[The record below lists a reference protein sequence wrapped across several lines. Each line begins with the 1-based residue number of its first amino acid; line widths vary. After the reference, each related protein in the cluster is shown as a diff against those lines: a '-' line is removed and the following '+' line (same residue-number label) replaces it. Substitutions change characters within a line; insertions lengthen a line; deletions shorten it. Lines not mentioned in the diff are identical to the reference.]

1 MAQNRKSGNSI
12 GVAAPCSTL
21 SSTSSA
27 SSRKTTSFGFSPLIR
42 YWNALNSA
50 MGSLSSSY
58 LLVQPNRTTEQ
69 EDAAGIPVPSMITP
83 QDDHWVTREDE
94 NDSIESTATYST
106 CFLVQLTV
114 TTSIGGL
121 LFGYD
126 LGIIAPALPV
136 MTQHFGLTDEDSH
149 IQGLIVSILY
159 FGCILGALTSG
170 ICCDVYGRKRT
181 ILLADVAFGLGSVI
195 MWLAPTIPYV
205 LCGRIA
211 LGYGIATSGIA
222 NVTYLHELAPTS
234 HRGAMVSVNEA
245 CIAAGF
251 LLAFCSGILCTAL
264 DPSSNSWRIMFAISG
279 VIALIQVG
287 GMIRL
292 PESPVWLRL
301 KQQQRQLETGG
312 EGISTDLAQSNPPVA
327 TVDNTA
333 EDDGHFASSSPE
345 EQPQRRRR
353 VVAVQN
359 YEQQPSSS
367 LPPTHAPPMPLNAMS
382 LAGTANVHQ
391 DEQYCQYESISLAP
405 QLTQAASFQQGEARF
420 MFANSYRNSSWRH
433 LVQACSSLASAA
445 HSVIASLSSF
455 QNRHRP
461 AMVVAVFLAAMQQFC
476 GQSVVLSYAL
486 TILQQRS
493 PSPGDGSHSS
503 SGNSDQG
510 WDATLSIGL
519 VKFVVTVLV
528 IWKIEATGRR
538 FLLLSGML
546 TIVFGLVLLSVSFVG
561 YDADVATA
569 NTSLPGVLFVV
580 SGYSMSFGPLSWLLT
595 SEIFPADIR
604 GRALGMSTIV
614 TYSCAAAV
622 TYTFL
627 SFKEWLGASAVFA
640 LYSLFTSIG
649 IIFAYFAIPETG
661 HKTQVAIA
669 RDMLLMPFWKRMQQL
684 PALRDDEYS
693 PPVDAQHTLSSPGSG
708 VQLT

>member
-1 MAQNRKSGNSI
+1 VRENSIVSVEARFIGDHQLWMAQSMAQNRKSMNNA
-12 GVAAPCSTL
+12 GVGAPCSTL

-27 SSRKTTSFGFSPLIR
+27 SSRKTTSFGFSPLFR
-42 YWNALNSA
+42 YWNPLNSA

-69 EDAAGIPVPSMITP
+69 QDPAGIPAPSMITP
-83 QDDHWVTREDE
+83 HDGQWVTREDE
-94 NDSIESTATYST
+94 EDAIESTATYST

-159 FGCILGALTSG
+159 FGCILGALTSS

-181 ILLADVAFGLGSVI
+181 ILLADVAFGLGAVI

-279 VIALIQVG
+279 VIALIQVV

-301 KQQQRQLETGG
+301 KQQHRQLETGG
-312 EGISTDLAQSNPPVA
+312 EGISTDLAQSNPPVT
-327 TVDNTA
+327 TVDNI
-333 EDDGHFASSSPE
+333 EDDDGRFAASSAEGPP
-345 EQPQRRRR
+345 QPQRRRP
-353 VVAVQN
+353 VVAGQK
-359 YEQQPSSS
+359 YEQQPPLDSPSLPSS
-367 LPPTHAPPMPLNAMS
+367 LPLTEAPPVPLNATS
-382 LAGTANVHQ
+382 LAATANVRQ
-391 DEQYCQYESISLAP
+391 DEQYCQYDSISLAAQLP
-405 QLTQAASFQQGEARF
+405 QTASDHQGEARF
-420 MFANSYRNSSWRH
+420 MFDNSYRNSSLRH
-433 LVQACSSLASAA
+433 LVQPCSSLASAA
-445 HSVIASLSSF
+445 HSVISSLASF

-476 GQSVVLSYAL
+476 GQSVVLSYAP
-486 TILQQRS
+486 TILRQRS

-510 WDATLSIGL
+510 WDAALSIGL
-519 VKFVVTVLV
+519 VTFVVTVLV
-528 IWKIEATGRR
+528 IWKIEAIGRR

-561 YDADVATA
+561 CDADVATA
-569 NTSLPGVLFVV
+569 NTCNTGKEQTGDNGTVFLRPTVDLVQQSSPLRDAS
-580 SGYSMSFGPLSWLLT
+580 SGPDSS
-595 SEIFPADIR
+595 R
-604 GRALGMSTIV
+604 
-614 TYSCAAAV
+614 
-622 TYTFL
+622 
-627 SFKEWLGASAVFA
+627 SAV
-640 LYSLFTSIG
+640 SR
-649 IIFAYFAIPETG
+649 P
-661 HKTQVAIA
+661 
-669 RDMLLMPFWKRMQQL
+669 
-684 PALRDDEYS
+684 
-693 PPVDAQHTLSSPGSG
+693 PPVPAARVP
-708 VQLT
+708 